1 MSKFLNKSLIAT
13 MSSLCA
19 LSTSIDA
26 SFKADKTTTL
36 EEAFDNSEDMG
47 RKLKGQ
53 VRDMKKGENYFVSRE
68 NPGSFIK
75 YKDIVQNVLE
85 GLLEVGGSAAIG
97 ALIGKG
103 INRGSGDILGAL
115 IGAIAGGG
123 LFIPTKI
130 RAIKNILRNEGFLKA
145 LYRISS
151 LYDASVDAKAIEN
164 EEEAKSKGK
173 LSIG

>member
-1 MSKFLNKSLIAT
+1 MSKFLNKSLIVA

-19 LSTSIDA
+19 FSTSIDA

-47 RKLKGQ
+47 KKLKSQ

-68 NPGSFIK
+68 NPGSFRK
-75 YKDIVQNVLE
+75 YKDIAQNVIE
-85 GLLEVGGSAAIG
+85 GVAELGLGGFMGGCVANG
-97 ALIGKG
+97 AFSDKAVRAGV
-103 INRGSGDILGAL
+103 AL
-115 IGAIAGGG
+115 GAIAAGF
-123 LFIPTKI
+123 LFIPTKV

-151 LYDASVDAKAIEN
+151 LYDASVNAKAIEN
-164 EEEAKSKGK
+164 EEEAKPKGK